1 MSAGAALPLPPLHP
15 SASIEQLV
23 DLGGGLAL
31 IRRRQRLDLIALD
44 DECRRLDAL
53 DGAWL
58 HVHLLHDNHVLALCD
73 THCLLLFVQRTL
85 RRLRVTRP
93 LTAQLDWRGIAPA
106 NAVDVVCSL
115 HASTD
120 GKLITT
126 WHCWLLSSR
135 SGSVA
140 CPSAALLPLL
150 IVRSG
155 IGGRL
160 FDCSVSDAL
169 KLRTSAA
176 PFEMCVRDAR
186 PVADCVALMTGTSVV
201 VFRPQLQPFVQ
212 QLRLTSVLQVLRAPA
227 HGRLIGG
234 LDDKTVSFAARGEL
248 HRFNPRPCGS
258 TRSESD
264 HLSVSAASCAIVS
277 RRLVCTVS
285 LAGVLSV
292 ISDGDALIAPV
303 LCAAAWPGEA
313 PHGVA
318 ACSLSGDRVAAL
330 IVSRC
335 HARLVVFAAT
345 SAATALTVQDG
356 VLPSMLPARAV
367 LMASELL
374 VAGGAVPAL
383 HRASFGVRQTT
394 LTRGDT
400 DLGTAR
406 LVSALT
412 VQSSAASLVV
422 VTHAHGSVHAS
433 QAFVLDANLMPT
445 ADEIALDEASVTVAL
460 VPCAAMMMLDA
471 AALQVT
477 ADAVN
482 QIGPRQWSPL
492 WQRPSDVPRV
502 DVVASC
508 GTFLALGC
516 GSTLLLCQLLDEID
530 AAPFRVLQRRDGE
543 HAVAALAVLVVD
555 GAVTVAVS
563 HWIAHDVQL
572 LDVDLRVV
580 CACSKPLAERAT
592 SMLWLSSS
600 ALLLGCGDGTVHL
613 LARDGMTIAR
623 SLSVGLTAVS
633 LSNIGGEQVLAV
645 CASPDRRNASDAVLF
660 FGPDVEAMRLVGASA
675 MRSVCALPGSESS
688 FAWLSCDDG
697 ALVVSRVD
705 RSEGGGP
712 HWSTAP
718 LRAEPLALVS
728 LRGKP
733 VVLHEAELVLLGS
746 NAEPV
751 HALAFESGVQGD
763 DMVALDDSTLLVLM
777 RPKALHWYVL
787 RGDALAFA
795 GSSALSSLGVL
806 CRVSA
811 TVACVSQ
818 SAPPR
823 LTFWDAKHRCVH
835 VHRFDAD
842 AARIAVMD
850 LLPVSDNLFCV
861 LSFDRARICR
871 TACDADGQFAVVL
884 DVVLQTPTAVRIS
897 CASLLGDS
905 LLHAFDFAGAVTVFD
920 MASATRVP
928 FRRDGF
934 EVPSCDAL
942 PSMHTRTVCAGDR
955 VICAWPVADCN
966 AQIRARLWSAC
977 CGSDSGAVVM
987 TASGQVKLMEEI
999 V

>member
-1 MSAGAALPLPPLHP
+1 MSGAAPPLHA

-31 IRRRQRLDLIALD
+31 IRRRRRLDLVALD
-44 DECRRLDAL
+44 DNCRLLDAL

-58 HVHLLHDNHVLALCD
+58 RLHLLHDNHVLALCD
-73 THCLLLFVQRTL
+73 AHCVLLFVQRSL
-85 RRLRVTRP
+85 RRLRVMRP
-93 LTAQLDWRGIAPA
+93 LTAQLDWRSLAPA

-120 GKLITT
+120 GKLVTT
-126 WHCWLLSSR
+126 WHCWLLSSSR
-135 SGSVA
+135 PVA

-150 IVRSG
+150 TVRSG

-160 FDCSVSDAL
+160 FDCAVSDAL

-186 PVADCVALMTGTSVV
+186 PVADCVALVTGASVV
-201 VFRPQLQPFVQ
+201 VFRPQLQPSAQ
-212 QLRLTSVLQVLRAPA
+212 LLRLTSVLQVLRAPS

-234 LDDKTVSFAARGEL
+234 LDDATVSFAARGEL

-264 HLSVSAASCAIVS
+264 HLSASAASCAVVP

-335 HARLVVFAAT
+335 HARLVVFAAS
-345 SAATALTVQDG
+345 SAAALAVQDG

-394 LTRGDT
+394 VTRGDT
-400 DLGTAR
+400 DLGAAR

-422 VTHAHGSVHAS
+422 VTHAHGSAHAS

-530 AAPFRVLQRRDGE
+530 VAPFRVLQRRDGE

-555 GAVTVAVS
+555 GAVIVAVS

-572 LDVDLRVV
+572 LDVDLRAV

-623 SLSVGLTAVS
+623 SLCVGLTAVS

-645 CASPDRRNASDAVLF
+645 CASPDSRSASDAVLL

-705 RSEGGGP
+705 RNEGSGP
-712 HWSTAP
+712 HWSAAP
-718 LRAEPLALVS
+718 LRAEPLALAS

-746 NAEPV
+746 SAEPV
-751 HALAFESGVQGD
+751 RALAFESGVQGD
-763 DMVALDDSTLLVLM
+763 DMVALDDSTLLVLV
-777 RPKALHWYVL
+777 RPKALHWYAL
-787 RGDALAFA
+787 RDDALAFA

-811 TVACVSQ
+811 TLACVSQ

-823 LTFWDAKHRCVH
+823 LTFWDAKQRCVH

-871 TACDADGQFAVVL
+871 TACDADGQLAVVF
-884 DVVLQTPTAVRIS
+884 DVVLQTPTAARIS
-897 CASLLGDS
+897 CAALLGDS
-905 LLHAFDFAGAVTVFD
+905 LLHAFDFAGAVAVFD
-920 MASATRVP
+920 MACATRVP

-942 PSMHTRTVCAGDR
+942 PSLHTRTVCAGDR
-955 VICAWPVADCN
+955 VICAWRVADSN

-977 CGSDSGAVVM
+977 AGSDSGAVVM
-987 TASGQVKLMEEI
+987 TASGEVKWMEEI